1 MRPWSVSLAA
11 LAEFQHS
18 SPTGGFVCDAWR
30 SPQELIP
37 GEVVEVAGEWC
48 AVRAVAS
55 GIAYY
60 PAEAGWRIGRTLPLV
75 WTYGRATPHTAS
87 SGFRTRLDV
96 RVDGGTSPLPCVR
109 IGVRVLAY
117 DRHGDTLPA
126 EVIEAAGDRLTY
138 RCADGLEHRG
148 QPDDVAEVLPAAAG
162 TGRQLSAA
170 DQAGQVPESHRQG
183 AQL

>member
-1 MRPWSVSLAA
+1 MRPLSVSLAA

-30 SPQELIP
+30 SPQELIL

-60 PAEAGWRIGRTLPLV
+60 SAAAGWRIGRTLPLI
-75 WTYGRATPHTAS
+75 WTYGQPTPHTAR
-87 SGFRTRLDV
+87 SGFRIRLDL
-96 RVDGGTSPLPCVR
+96 RVDGGTSPLPPV
-109 IGVRVLAY
+109 GVGARVLVY
-117 DRHGDTLPA
+117 DCHGDTLAA
-126 EVIEAAGDRLTY
+126 EVIDIADDRVTY

-148 QPDDVAEVLPAAAG
+148 QLDDVAEVLPAAAG
-162 TGRQLSAA
+162 TGRHLTRA
-170 DQAGQVPESHRQG
+170 DQAGHAPDHHRQG